1 MTQPQDPR
9 EAQAAEQQRR
19 LAELRERQARLA
31 LMRATQSHTQRLP
44 GHGHRVHR
52 GK

>member
-9 EAQAAEQQRR
+9 AAQAAEQQRR

-31 LMRATQSHTQRLP
+31 QLRAQSHTPRLP

>member
-9 EAQAAEQQRR
+9 AARAAEQQRR

-31 LMRATQSHTQRLP
+31 QLREQSHAPRLP
-44 GHGHRVHR
+44 GHGHREHR

>member
-9 EAQAAEQQRR
+9 AAQAAEQQRR

-31 LMRATQSHTQRLP
+31 QLRAQSRAPRLP
-44 GHGHRVHR
+44 GHGHREHR

>member
-9 EAQAAEQQRR
+9 AAQAAEQQRR

-31 LMRATQSHTQRLP
+31 QLRAQPHAPRLP
-44 GHGHRVHR
+44 GHGHREHR

>member
-9 EAQAAEQQRR
+9 AAQAAEQQRR

-31 LMRATQSHTQRLP
+31 QLRAQSHAPRLP
-44 GHGHRVHR
+44 GHGHREHR

>member
-1 MTQPQDPR
+1 MSSSKQPRSMTD
-9 EAQAAEQQRR
+9 QQRR

-31 LMRATQSHTQRLP
+31 LLKQQQLSHSARLP
-44 GHGHRVHR
+44 GHGHRAHR

>member
-19 LAELRERQARLA
+19 LAELRERQARMA
-31 LMRATQSHTQRLP
+31 QMRAQSHAPRLP
-44 GHGHRVHR
+44 GHGHREHR

>member
-9 EAQAAEQQRR
+9 AAHAAEQQRR

-31 LMRATQSHTQRLP
+31 QLRAQSHAPRLP
-44 GHGHRVHR
+44 GHGHREHR